1 MPCDNHINSLLIVN
15 CPVVESLIRFIGT
28 SRVVGGTVG
37 SLNPNLCMP
46 DQNSPTKKL
55 GYRRTKST
63 TLGIRLVAVPQKDV
77 VVKDRGL
84 VNTNSWKQSSQRGRA
99 LPPFQVVV
107 PPDLDVSRLF
117 RIRIVE
123 FGQLLINGSVGD
135 IDLIKMSCFSHSSSA
150 SPSST

>member
-1 MPCDNHINSLLIVN
+1 
-15 CPVVESLIRFIGT
+15 
-28 SRVVGGTVG
+28 
-37 SLNPNLCMP
+37 MP
-46 DQNSPTKKL
+46 DQNSPDKKL

-135 IDLIKMSCFSHSSSA
+135 IDLIKYPVF
-150 SPSST
+150 PQFLRTPPVQRR